1 MNNQNQLKQDLK
13 DVDRLISFY
22 KPIPEIVFTVEFGI
36 ENGKMCPKRLAECY
50 LGLPEKYRE
59 QGANNPLAQSLSG
72 IENKYMAK
80 LKLTIIPGAKLVD
93 LNKPFQD
100 IAAAN
105 FEEYNSSKYT
115 SIKERVLAVLKDVR
129 NLIKSRLYSNR

>member
-22 KPIPEIVFTVEFGI
+22 KQIPEHSYTTEFGI
-36 ENGKMCPKRLAECY
+36 ENGKMCPKRLAECFIS
-50 LGLPEKYRE
+50 LPAKYRE

-72 IENKYMAK
+72 IETRYMAK

-93 LNKPFQD
+93 LHKPFQD
-100 IAAAN
+100 IAAGN
-105 FEEYNSSKYT
+105 FEEYNSSKYP